1 MMTPSYMEWY
11 RAAMANG
18 GVVPAA
24 GTPLQVVSQHE
35 FAVPVVVPAVRG
47 DQCDTMRSAKG
58 HFQDLVLAEG
68 HHAAGDGNELLLAA
82 VATLATLVS
91 TPREEVALGR
101 G

>member
-35 FAVPVVVPAVRG
+35 FAVPVVVPVNLMPGGEGMSPPGVADMGYGGVRSARDGGRFVRAGGRVRG
-47 DQCDTMRSAKG
+47 AAADDDDGRAG
-58 HFQDLVLAEG
+58 
-68 HHAAGDGNELLLAA
+68 AAGG
-82 VATLATLVS
+82 V
-91 TPREEVALGR
+91 R
-101 G
+101 